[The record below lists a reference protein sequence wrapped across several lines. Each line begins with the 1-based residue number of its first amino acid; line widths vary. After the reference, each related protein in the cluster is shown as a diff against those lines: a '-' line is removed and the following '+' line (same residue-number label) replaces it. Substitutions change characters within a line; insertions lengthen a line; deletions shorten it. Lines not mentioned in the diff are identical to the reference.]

1 MIAGIGDLKLKLGLP
16 PLHQIGVVVKDI
28 SKVVEYYSSIFGI
41 GPFTVYEFIPD
52 KQWFMGELTYFKAIY
67 GKAMIGDIELCIM
80 QPVEGRS
87 IHNVFL
93 ETHGEGLMNLGFY
106 TPEYEEMYE
115 RFLKLGFEPV
125 ARAESY
131 VEPYRGYLKG
141 CYFDT
146 RSIGGVLIEIMFK
159 SWLKKN

>member
-1 MIAGIGDLKLKLGLP
+1 MAGMDDLNVELRLP

-28 SKVVEYYSSIFGI
+28 NRVLDSYSSLFGI

-52 KQWFMGELTYFKAIY
+52 KQWFMEERTYFKAIY
-67 GKAMIGDIELCIM
+67 GKAMLGGVELCIM
-80 QPVEGRS
+80 EPVEGRS

-93 ETHGEGLMNLGFY
+93 ETHGEGLMNLGFH
-106 TPEYEEMYE
+106 TPNYEEMFDK
-115 RFLKLGFEPV
+115 FLRAGFEPV

-131 VEPYRGYLKG
+131 VESYKGYLKG

-159 SWLKKN
+159 SWLTKN